1 VGLFTLSLLSANAPR
16 VNANVPVKV
25 GRATSAVGSSRLS
38 RTDKLL
44 ERLFSLHLTM
54 IQSFFA
60 GGRGLVHTTSQSAT
74 GPGVNASDPV
84 QRKLAAARQ
93 QLDGATYHI
102 QGSGDRSKLAA
113 WEHMLE
119 VREKAAAENEL
130 VRVCSDV
137 SLSLRTFLFLLNQG
151 LKV

>member
-1 VGLFTLSLLSANAPR
+1 MNCS
-16 VNANVPVKV
+16 K
-25 GRATSAVGSSRLS
+25 RLS
-38 RTDKLL
+38 
-44 ERLFSLHLTM
+44 SLHLTATR
-54 IQSFFA
+54 SFLA
-60 GGRGLVHTTSQSAT
+60 GGCGPVHTTSQSAT
-74 GPGVNASDPV
+74 GPGVNANDPV

-130 VRVCSDV
+130 VRICSDV
-137 SLSLRTFLFLLNQG
+137 SLLSRTFLFLLNQG
-151 LKV
+151 SKIEL